1 MHGRIDQLGPSPDRP
16 ETPQVTGDGSFSA
29 PDAWALLYT
38 RRGVLIGRIQEI
50 TRAKDG
56 SVRGLVLAPGWYQHV
71 GWDYAGPWCDTT
83 RPIHVLRSA
92 WCESRSF
99 RIARGVLQR
108 VRRALVAAERGRPP
122 MRRKIKNETQR

>member
-1 MHGRIDQLGPSPDRP
+1 MNGLNDQLGPSPDRP

-50 TRAKDG
+50 TRAEDG
-56 SVRGLVLAPGWYQHV
+56 SVRGLVLSPGWHQHV
-71 GWDYAGPWCDTT
+71 AWDYAGHMHDT
-83 RPIHVLRSA
+83 RKPIHVLRTA

-99 RIARGVLQR
+99 RTARGVLQR
-108 VRRALVAAERGRPP
+108 VRRALIAAERGRPP
-122 MRRKIKNETQR
+122 MRRKFRETT